1 MTDSTDEQRSI
12 EVVDNP
18 SGKRF
23 EVRVDGVL
31 AGFAAYLLH
40 PGFGDRPGVVVFTHT
55 EVEPDYQGQGVAQEL
70 AGQALDQVR
79 ASGQKVQPR
88 CPFIASYI
96 RRHPEYEDLVVV
108 R

>member
-1 MTDSTDEQRSI
+1 MSDEQARAI
-12 EVVDNP
+12 EVTDNTAA
-18 SGKRF
+18 KRF

-55 EVEPDYQGQGVAQEL
+55 EVEPDFQGQGVAQEL
-70 AGQALDQVR
+70 AARALDEVR
-79 ASGQKVQPR
+79 AHGLKAQPL

-96 RRHPEYEDLVVV
+96 RRHPEYEDLVVP